1 LIADLSSHTRKRRVL
16 FLAYYFPPLGGAG
29 VQRSAK
35 FTRYLPDF
43 GYEPIV
49 VAGPGSQSRTWTPTD
64 ATLGSGGMTVHRVPG
79 PEPPPSERWR
89 ARAEHWVLAPTPF
102 SRWWVDGAEMAGV
115 RAGRDADLVYASM
128 SPFESGAA
136 AARIASRL
144 HVPWVADLRDPWA
157 LDEVFVYPTA
167 LHRRLEQRRMR
178 QTLASAAAV
187 VMNTPEASR
196 QLRLHFPE
204 LSDRP
209 IVTIPNGFDA
219 ADFTGTLRPRADKSF
234 RIVHAGYVHTPDEG
248 DLRRQRLRRVLGG
261 SFNGYDL
268 FTRSHV
274 YLLRAIEQLLA
285 QDPALEQMVEVHLV
299 GLLSERDRE
308 VIRTDVV
315 RTHGYLPHDQ
325 SVALLR
331 SADLLFLPMH
341 NLPSGRRARIIPGK
355 TYEYLAAGRP
365 ILAAVPDGD
374 IRDLLKA
381 VGTATLCRPDDVDG
395 MVAAILNAIQRR
407 TASESTPEPK
417 PDVLNR
423 YERRSLASEL
433 AAVFDQVVGRGTAQ
447 VRLELASAQSEGSP

>member
-1 LIADLSSHTRKRRVL
+1 
-16 FLAYYFPPLGGAG
+16 
-29 VQRSAK
+29 
-35 FTRYLPDF
+35 
-43 GYEPIV
+43 
-49 VAGPGSQSRTWTPTD
+49 
-64 ATLGSGGMTVHRVPG
+64 
-79 PEPPPSERWR
+79 
-89 ARAEHWVLAPTPF
+89 
-102 SRWWVDGAEMAGV
+102 
-115 RAGRDADLVYASM
+115 
-128 SPFESGAA
+128 
-136 AARIASRL
+136 
-144 HVPWVADLRDPWA
+144 
-157 LDEVFVYPTA
+157 
-167 LHRRLEQRRMR
+167 
-178 QTLASAAAV
+178 
-187 VMNTPEASR
+187 
-196 QLRLHFPE
+196 
-204 LSDRP
+204 
-209 IVTIPNGFDA
+209 
-219 ADFTGTLRPRADKSF
+219 
-234 RIVHAGYVHTPDEG
+234 
-248 DLRRQRLRRVLGG
+248 
-261 SFNGYDL
+261 
-268 FTRSHV
+268 
-274 YLLRAIEQLLA
+274 LRAIEQLLA